1 MIPKGLSHYQSVQ
14 KNVSELHN
22 RHFLEKIMDKAAL
35 YDIAFLQNRALM
47 EMIIE
52 LPEQSVDEM
61 MMKRVQKL
69 LSWLY
74 QTQEEA
80 TLS

>member
-14 KNVSELHN
+14 KSVSELHN
-22 RHFLEKIMDKAAL
+22 RHFLEKIIDKAVL
-35 YDIAFLQNRALM
+35 YDITFLQNRALM

-52 LPEQSVDEM
+52 LPEQTVDEAT
-61 MMKRVQKL
+61 MKRLQKL

>member
-14 KNVSELHN
+14 KSVSELHN
-22 RHFLEKIMDKAAL
+22 SHFLEKIMEKAMR

-47 EMIIE
+47 EMILE
-52 LPEQSVDEM
+52 LPEQSVDEV
-61 MMKRVQKL
+61 MMKRVQQL

-80 TLS
+80 KLS